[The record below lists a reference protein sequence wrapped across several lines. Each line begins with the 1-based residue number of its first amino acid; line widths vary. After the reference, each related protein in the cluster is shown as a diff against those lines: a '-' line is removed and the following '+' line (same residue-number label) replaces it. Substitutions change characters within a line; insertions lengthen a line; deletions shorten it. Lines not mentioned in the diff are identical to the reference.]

1 MRMRTV
7 TCIIVRAA
15 VIVLDNNVTY
25 TGTRAAMT
33 MVMGVVSCTGA

>member
-1 MRMRTV
+1 MRMV
-7 TCIIVRAA
+7 TCIIVRVA
-15 VIVLDNNVTY
+15 VIVFDNIMTY